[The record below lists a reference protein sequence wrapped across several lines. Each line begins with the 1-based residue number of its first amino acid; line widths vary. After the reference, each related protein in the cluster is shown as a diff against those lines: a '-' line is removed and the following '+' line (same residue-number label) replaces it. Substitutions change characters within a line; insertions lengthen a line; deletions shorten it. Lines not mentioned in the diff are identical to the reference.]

1 LATDIYLVETIKN
14 RRMNPYTNSFE
25 YEIKW
30 EGWGNSY
37 NTWESMKN
45 LHHLQD
51 LVDDFNIRKN
61 AE

>member
-1 LATDIYLVETIKN
+1 
-14 RRMNPYTNSFE
+14 MNPYTNSFE